1 MAQHSSIPN
10 VLAARYASQDMQRL
24 WSPEN
29 KVVLERRLWVAVLE
43 AQKQL
48 GVAVPDAALAAYR
61 SVLERVDLA
70 SIERRET
77 RTRHD
82 VKARIEEFCELAGH
96 ELIHRGMTSR
106 DLTEN
111 VEQLQI
117 RDALLLVRG
126 RTVAALARLGEL
138 AARHSDVAIAG
149 RSHNVA
155 AQVTTLGK
163 RFANAGEE
171 LLQAFIQ
178 LEHLIDT
185 YPLRGIK
192 GPVGTQQDQL
202 DVFEGDTDKVAR
214 LEQKVAEHLGFRHVL
229 TNVGQ
234 VYPRS
239 LDFAVACALRQ
250 LASGPS
256 SLAKSL
262 RLMAGHELVSEGFQ
276 SGQVG
281 SSAMPHKM
289 NARSCERINGLSAIL
304 GGYVNMLMA
313 LSGDQWNEGDV
324 SCSVVRRVA
333 LPDAFFSIDG
343 LFETL
348 LHVLDDFTAF
358 PAAIAT
364 ELARYLPFL
373 GVTKVLMAAVK
384 AGLGRERAH
393 SLIQKHAVAVA
404 EDLRQGKLRENDL
417 VRRLGADADLP
428 LSADELTRLLG
439 APLDLVGAAPQQV
452 RQFVTQVEAVVAR
465 HPAAVSYTPGRLL

>member
-1 MAQHSSIPN
+1 MSQFSSIPN
-10 VLAARYASQDMQRL
+10 VLAARYASEGMQQL

-29 KVVLERRLWVAVLE
+29 KVILERRLWLAVLE
-43 AQKQL
+43 AQKEL
-48 GVAVPDAALAAYR
+48 GVPVPDAALGAYR
-61 SVLERVDLA
+61 TVLERVDLG
-70 SIERRET
+70 SIEAREA

-82 VKARIEEFCELAGH
+82 VKARIEEFCELAGY

-111 VEQLQI
+111 VEQLQVKE
-117 RDALLLVRG
+117 ALGLVR
-126 RTVAALARLGEL
+126 VQAAAALARLAEL
-138 AARHSDVAIAG
+138 AARYSDTAMAG

-163 RFANAGEE
+163 RLANAGEE
-171 LLQAFIQ
+171 LLQAFAR
-178 LEHLIDT
+178 LEHLIDS

-202 DVFEGDTDKVAR
+202 DVFEGDTAKVAR
-214 LEQKVAEHLGFRHVL
+214 LEERVAQHLGFRHVL
-229 TNVGQ
+229 GSVGQ

-239 LDFAVACALRQ
+239 LDFEVVSTLRQ

-262 RLMAGHELVSEGFQ
+262 RLMAGHELVSEGFAQ
-276 SGQVG
+276 GQVG

-289 NARSCERINGLSAIL
+289 NARSCERINGMTAIL
-304 GGYVNMLMA
+304 GGHVTMLMA

-333 LPDAFFSIDG
+333 LPDAFFTIDG

-358 PAAIAT
+358 PSAIAL

-384 AGLGRERAH
+384 AGLGREHAH
-393 SLIQKHAVAVA
+393 ALIQKHAVAVA
-404 EDLRQGKLRENDL
+404 EDLRQGRVRENDL
-417 VRRLGADADLP
+417 VQRLGSDPDLP
-428 LSADELTRLLG
+428 LSAADLTRLLG
-439 APLDLVGAAPQQV
+439 TPLELVGAAPDQV
-452 RQFVTQVEAVVAR
+452 RGFVTRVEAVVAR
-465 HPAAVSYTPGRLL
+465 YPGAATHAPGRLL

>member
-1 MAQHSSIPN
+1 MAQFSSIPN
-10 VLAARYASQDMQRL
+10 VLAARYASVDMQRL

-29 KVVLERRLWVAVLE
+29 KIVLERRLWLAVLE
-43 AQKQL
+43 AQKEL

-61 SVLERVDLA
+61 RVLEDVDLA
-70 SIERRET
+70 SIEAREA

-82 VKARIEEFCELAGH
+82 VKARIEEYSELAGY

-111 VEQLQI
+111 VEQLQVKE
-117 RDALLLVRG
+117 ALGLVR
-126 RTVAALARLGEL
+126 VEAAAVLGRLGEL
-138 AARHSDVAIAG
+138 AARYSQTAIAG

-171 LLQAFIQ
+171 LLVAFDA
-178 LEHLIDT
+178 LDHLIDT

-202 DVFEGDTDKVAR
+202 DVFEGDTIKLAKLEAR
-214 LEQKVAEHLGFRHVL
+214 VAEHLGFSRGL

-239 LDFAVACALRQ
+239 LDFWVASVLRQ

-276 SGQVG
+276 RGQVG

-289 NARSCERINGLSAIL
+289 NARSCERVNGLTAVL

-333 LPDAFFSIDG
+333 LPDAFFSLDG
-343 LFETL
+343 LFQTL

-358 PAAIAT
+358 PSAIAQ
-364 ELARYLPFL
+364 ELGRYLPFL

-384 AGLGRERAH
+384 AGLGREQAH
-393 SLIQKHAVAVA
+393 ALIQKHAISVA
-404 EDLRQGKLRENDL
+404 EDLREGRARENDL
-417 VRRLGADADLP
+417 VARLGADSALP
-428 LSADELTRLLG
+428 LSTDDLTRLLG
-439 APLDLVGAAPQQV
+439 APLDLVGAAPDQV
-452 RQFVTQVEAVVAR
+452 QKFVSRVEGVLDR
-465 HPAAVSYTPGRLL
+465 FPAAAKYAPGRLL

>member
-1 MAQHSSIPN
+1 MAQFSSIPN
-10 VLAARYASQDMQRL
+10 VLAARYASQNMQRL

-29 KVVLERRLWVAVLE
+29 KVVLERRLWLAVLE
-43 AQKQL
+43 AQQAL
-48 GVAVPDAALAAYR
+48 GVPVPQAALEAYR
-61 SVLERVDLA
+61 GVLERVDLA
-70 SIERRET
+70 SIEDREL

-82 VKARIEEFCELAGH
+82 VKARIEEFCELAGY

-117 RDALLLVRG
+117 KEALGLVQLAAI
-126 RTVAALARLGEL
+126 AALARLAEL
-138 AARHSDVAIAG
+138 AARYGDTPIAG

-171 LLQAFIQ
+171 LLSALSP
-178 LEHLIDT
+178 LEHLIDN

-202 DVFEGDTDKVAR
+202 DVFEGDHA
-214 LEQKVAEHLGFRHVL
+214 KVAELELRVARHLGFRHVL
-229 TNVGQ
+229 GSVGQ

-239 LDFAVACALRQ
+239 LDYEVVSTLRQ

-262 RLMAGHELVSEGFQ
+262 RLMAGHELVSEGFAR
-276 SGQVG
+276 GQVG

-289 NARSCERINGLSAIL
+289 NARSCERINGLTAIL
-304 GGYVNMLMA
+304 GGHVGMLMA

-333 LPDAFFSIDG
+333 LPDAFFTIDG

-358 PAAIAT
+358 PSAIAQ

-373 GVTKVLMAAVK
+373 GVTKVLMAATK

-393 SLIQKHAVAVA
+393 ALIQGHAVAVA
-404 EDLRQGKLRENDL
+404 EDLRQGRVRDNDL
-417 VRRLGADADLP
+417 VQRLGADPLLP
-428 LSADELTRLLG
+428 LSADELARLLG
-439 APLDLVGAAPQQV
+439 SPLDLVGAAPDQV
-452 RQFVTQVEAVVAR
+452 RAFVARVEALLAR
-465 HPAAVSYTPGRLL
+465 HPAAATYAPGRLL